1 MRCSVV
7 FLALIVLV
15 ALRGLV
21 GPAMATQMAV
31 GMAHGQQAAPA
42 QGAAAQ
48 AHHGEGHGGH
58 PAETDTGAG
67 AGAGLP
73 ACHTAGGA
81 LSAPD
86 CDPHTAHAPH
96 AACADC
102 EICHTAVITPPPAA
116 IGAPPHGG
124 GLRALAATRFASAL
138 PARAT
143 KPPIA

>member
-1 MRCSVV
+1 MRRSVV

-31 GMAHGQQAAPA
+31 GMAHGQPAAPA
-42 QGAAAQ
+42 HGAAAQ

-58 PAETDTGAG
+58 HADTD

-86 CDPHTAHAPH
+86 CDTHTAHAPH

-116 IGAPPHGG
+116 IG
-124 GLRALAATRFASAL
+124 
-138 PARAT
+138 
-143 KPPIA
+143 